1 MKSIFRPNPERMR
14 LKGDLKGLLRLLDS
28 KYDTSIRKEAILALG
43 RMKTPVAVGELIR
56 LFQDSDYGIRTAAS
70 HALVQIGSEAIH
82 PLILALSTCD
92 EQTAG
97 MIHTTLTAMGDEAAR
112 EIVNQ
117 IHSLQ
122 GIGYE
127 RAGYILN
134 SMGTRII
141 PILIDAYGTSDQTTI
156 RFIEGLFESFGK
168 SAIHPLI
175 KGLAHDH
182 EEVRARI
189 AAYLIILGDQVV
201 LDLLS
206 SCGQDEE
213 WLRELKF
220 YIISEIGKP
229 ALDPLYQALKDP
241 NPVTSSMAQKAF
253 LEFGESAIVPLIAGL
268 YDQDPEVRKVSE
280 NALTRIGEPVIPHLL
295 EELALRRDTD
305 REPIISVVQRIGEP
319 AIPYLIENLNRS
331 KGERS
336 KQMVQILSRMGAV
349 TIPYLISSVQYQTD
363 TSALK
368 EAFLSM
374 GRLAFPFLEEAA
386 ERERGKTAVFAIDL
400 LIQIDPVRSIEP
412 LITALYHPDQDVRE
426 TALEN
431 LVRSGEIAVPRLI
444 QVLGSGDEEAVDLAR
459 MALIRD
465 GEMAVPHLVD
475 SLSDPMGANH
485 AIVLEILRENET
497 AALPYLIPFMVP
509 GKEGHDEAMT
519 LIQEL
524 GADAT
529 APLLLALPGSGPDLA
544 REIKTYLTGLFHQD
558 PKKFIHRLFSGQ
570 VPDTELMFEL
580 VHSSPEIVIPELI
593 EIFQGDD
600 GSRALIA
607 GDLLSRFGKDAIA
620 PFLNALRNESDDDRK
635 LEITSFLI
643 RIGPDAVPDLVAN
656 LGDETIAPYA
666 MAALSAIGEPA
677 VPALLP
683 LLKSPDTVTQQ
694 YAIHALTRIGS
705 PAASA
710 LMSLMQTDESLVPLI
725 SKILAG
731 MGGSAL
737 PELIQELESLQA
749 AGQEGSSR
757 GIAVMSL
764 ITEIALSNRDDLR
777 HLFSL
782 QNPVLTTMF
791 ERIFI
796 SKGEQILPPLLDA
809 VMAEQSVPAMAANIV
824 TSMRAQAQAAVIRLL
839 KSVGPGDRR
848 RIALLQVLGVLKDP
862 SSASVMY
869 DALSDPDQEIRMT
882 AIRELGKFGREAL
895 GPLTDA
901 MHDADPK
908 VRAAAVE
915 SLGDIGLPVLDQLIA
930 ALKDPDGSI
939 RAAALKGISKIG
951 EAGQFMLVQTLDDKD
966 RHVRKAVAKLLDES
980 GWKPKYTTDRLSYL
994 FAKEMFDELVR
1005 IGPPSVDT
1013 LARGLHDDD
1022 PEIRERSR
1030 EALAVIRDSI
1040 QT

>member
-14 LKGDLKGLLRLLDS
+14 LKGDLKGLLRLLDG
-28 KYDTSIRKEAILALG
+28 KNDTALRIEAILALG
-43 RMKTPVAVGELIR
+43 RMKTPVAVEELIR
-56 LFQDSDYGIRTAAS
+56 LFQDPEYGIRNAAS
-70 HALVQIGSEAIH
+70 HALVQIGSDAIN
-82 PLILALSTCD
+82 PLIRALSVSD
-92 EQTAG
+92 EQTAR
-97 MIHTTLTAMGDEAAR
+97 MIHTTLTAMGDDAAR
-112 EIVNQ
+112 EIVKN
-117 IHSLQ
+117 ITTLQ

-141 PILIDAYGTSDQTTI
+141 PVLIDAYGTQDQTTT
-156 RFIEGLFESFGK
+156 RFIEGLFESFGR
-168 SAIHPLI
+168 SAIQPLI
-175 KGLAHDH
+175 KGLNHDH

-189 AAYLIILGDQVV
+189 SAYLIILGDQVV
-201 LDLLS
+201 GDLLS

-253 LEFGESAIVPLIAGL
+253 LEFGESAIMPLISGL

-295 EELALRRDTD
+295 EEMSVRRDTD
-305 REPIISVVQRIGEP
+305 REPIISVIQHIGEP
-319 AIPYLIENLNRS
+319 AIPYLIGNLIRS

-349 TIPYLISSVQYQTD
+349 TIPYLINSVREQSD
-363 TSALK
+363 TSGIK
-368 EAFLSM
+368 EAILSM
-374 GRLAFPFLEEAA
+374 GRIAFPFLEEAS
-386 ERERGKTAVFAIDL
+386 ERERGKTSVFAIDL
-400 LIQIDPVRSIEP
+400 LRQIDPVRSIEP
-412 LITALYHPDQDVRE
+412 MISALYHTDREVRE
-426 TALEN
+426 TALDN
-431 LVRSGEIAVPRLI
+431 LVASGEIAIPRLI
-444 QVLGSGDEEAVDLAR
+444 QVLGSGDEEAVDLAKI
-459 MALIRD
+459 ALMKN
-465 GEMAVPHLVD
+465 GELAIPHLVD

-485 AIVLEILRENET
+485 ALVLEILRENET
-497 AALPYLIPFMVP
+497 AALPYLIPFMAP
-509 GKEGHDEAMT
+509 GKDGHDEAMT
-519 LIQEL
+519 LIREI

-529 APLLLALPGSGPDLA
+529 APLLQALSGSGPELA
-544 REIKTYLTGLFHQD
+544 REITSYLSELFSQD
-558 PKKFIHRLFSGQ
+558 PRKFIMRLFSGQ
-570 VPDTELMFEL
+570 VPDTDLMYEL
-580 VHSSPEIVIPELI
+580 VHTSPEVVIPELI
-593 EIFQGDD
+593 DIFQGDD

-607 GDLLSRFGKDAIA
+607 GDLLSRFGKDAIP
-620 PFLNALRNESDDDRK
+620 PFIDALRSETDDDRK

-643 RIGPDAVPDLVAN
+643 RIGEDAIPDLVAR
-656 LGDETIAPYA
+656 LGDEDIAPYA

-683 LLKSPDTVTQQ
+683 LLKSPDLIAQQ
-694 YAIHALTRIGS
+694 YAIHALTRIGT

-710 LMSLMQTDESLVPLI
+710 LMTLMQEDESLVPLI
-725 SKILAG
+725 SRIMAG

-737 PELIQELESLQA
+737 PELIQELETLQGS
-749 AGQEGSSR
+749 GQEGSSR

-777 HLFSL
+777 HLFSI
-782 QNPVLTTMF
+782 QNPILITMF

-796 SKGEQILPPLLDA
+796 SKGEQILAPLLDA
-809 VMAEQSVPAMAANIV
+809 VMYEQAVPDMAANII
-824 TSMRAQAQAAVIRLL
+824 TSMRPQAQTAVTRLL
-839 KSVGPGDRR
+839 KSIGPGDRR
-848 RIALLQVLGVLKDP
+848 RIALLKVLGVLKDP
-862 SSASVMY
+862 TSAPLLY
-869 DALSDPDQEIRMT
+869 EALQDPDHEIRMT

-901 MHDADPK
+901 MHDPDPH

-951 EAGQFMLVQTLDDKD
+951 EPGQFMLVQTLDDKD
-966 RHVRKAVAKLLDES
+966 RKVRNAVARLLEES

-994 FAKEMFDELVR
+994 FAKEKFDDLIR

-1013 LARGLHDDD
+1013 LAKGLHDDD

-1030 EALAVIRDSI
+1030 DALAVIRDSI